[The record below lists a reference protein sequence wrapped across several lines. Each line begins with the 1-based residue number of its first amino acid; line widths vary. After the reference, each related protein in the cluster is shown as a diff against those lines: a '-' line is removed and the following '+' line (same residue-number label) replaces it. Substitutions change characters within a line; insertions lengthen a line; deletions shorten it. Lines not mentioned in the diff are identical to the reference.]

1 MLLPLFKKFIRITGC
16 VTILLCWSIP
26 HAQGATGTIN
36 DVQHVVI
43 FMQENRSFDHYFGS
57 LKGVRGF
64 SDPNILIFQ
73 NGTTDLR
80 QFQNGGGYVLPFH
93 MTNHCVIDLDHSWG
107 GSHYAWNAGKWDQW
121 VPNKGTTTMAYHT
134 RAELAYYYALADAY
148 TICDA
153 NHCSVMGPT
162 NPNRLYLWT
171 GMVDPNGMGG
181 GPVTDNSEPG
191 FNWTTYPE
199 RLQNAGVSWKIYQQS
214 DNFDDNALAWFVQYR
229 NASPG
234 NPLYDRGIATVNDVV
249 AAFQS
254 DVLNST
260 LPRVSWIIA
269 PTDLS
274 EHPSASP
281 DSGEVLT
288 KRLLDV
294 LASNPAISSSTVFIL
309 SYDENDGF
317 FDHVPSPVPAPGT
330 PDEFVNGLPIGL
342 GVRVPMILISPWS
355 RGGFVCSQVFDHSS
369 IIRFLETWT
378 SVPEP
383 NISAWR
389 RAVCGDLTS
398 AFNFASLNTNYPSLP
413 VPTAVNC
420 SSGDT
425 PLVPLT
431 QSLPVQEAG
440 TNSARP
446 LPYQLNMSSYIDCAA
461 GRFHLIMTNSGRASA
476 HLAIYPNAFRTDG
489 PWQYDVSPVGSL
501 ADSFDVAGLGAGR
514 YDLTAYGPNGFQR
527 RFSGNTTNRC
537 NQIEITSAL
546 DSSSGSFTLAFQNTS
561 ASAVTFTVGT
571 RTFLVAPGST
581 NTTTF
586 SVATNYGWYDYTATA
601 SSDASFLRRFAGHI
615 ETGTPVG
622 TGAPFIT
629 TQPVSQTV
637 AANSNVVF
645 AVSAL
650 NGTLAYQWKL
660 NGVNIANATN
670 STYGITNVTPANAGV
685 YGVLVGNAAGTT
697 LSNPAQLAVINAAP
711 QILSQPV
718 AEVVDVGSSFTFSF
732 QTSGGQPLTHLWYR
746 NGVLVA
752 TSLTNSL
759 TLTNLQLS
767 DAGNYQLVASNSFG
781 TATSSVTSLR
791 IYGGSLASNLVV
803 HLALDGNFNDSSGRG
818 NHAAYATNGINAN
831 PSPTF
836 VTGKIG
842 QAFQYTTQND
852 GTKFTYA
859 TIGYPVDLQFGVTN
873 DWAVAMWVNYT
884 NQSDDLPFISNK
896 DWDASANQGWGIFT
910 QSGGNFRINVT
921 GPNSNADKFD
931 MTQTPVVRDGTWHH
945 ILVSFLRAPA
955 TQSAY
960 VYAYVDGVLANKS
973 VMTLAGTIDTFA
985 LPFANHQGLT
995 THQTTWAVNLGQD
1008 GTGVYDDKG
1017 NAYDIAAKIDDVGI
1031 WRRALTANEA
1041 MAIYSAGQAGRD
1053 LSQAAVKVNLFFNL
1067 SGGTIHVSWTGSPTI
1082 KLQKTV
1088 SLNPA
1093 IWSDVPGTLGT
1104 SSANLSTT
1112 GSAAYFRLSQ

>member
-1 MLLPLFKKFIRITGC
+1 MKTIGLGGIVLALSALQLP
-16 VTILLCWSIP
+16 
-26 HAQGATGTIN
+26 AANGTIN

-43 FMQENRSFDHYFGS
+43 FVQENRSFDHYFGS

-73 NGTTDLR
+73 DGTTDLH
-80 QFQNGGGYVLPFH
+80 QPQNGGGYVLPFH
-93 MTNHCVIDLDHSWG
+93 LTNHCVVDLDHSWG
-107 GSHYAWNAGKWDQW
+107 GTHYAWNAGKWDQW

-134 RAELAYYYALADAY
+134 RADLAYYYALADAY

-171 GMVDPNGMGG
+171 GMVDPNGTGG

-191 FNWTTYPE
+191 FSWTTYPE

-234 NPLYDRGIATVNDVV
+234 NPLYGRGIVTVSDIV

-254 DVLNST
+254 DVTNST

-281 DSGEVLT
+281 DSGAVLT
-288 KRLLDV
+288 KRLLDA
-294 LASNPAISSSTVFIL
+294 LASNPTIYNSTVFIL
-309 SYDENDGF
+309 AYDENDGF
-317 FDHVPSPVPAPGT
+317 FDHVPAPVPPPGT

-342 GVRVPMILISPWS
+342 GVRVPMILVSPWS

-378 SVPEP
+378 GVPEP

-389 RAVCGDLTS
+389 RALCGDLTS
-398 AFNFASLNTNYPSLP
+398 AFNFANLNTDYPSLP
-413 VPTAVNC
+413 APTAVNC
-420 SSGDT
+420 SSGVT
-425 PLVPLT
+425 PPVPLT
-431 QSLPVQEAG
+431 QSIPVQEPG

-446 LPYQLNMSSYIDCAA
+446 LPYQLNISSYTDCVA
-461 GRFHLIMTNSGRASA
+461 GRFYLIMTNSGRASA

-489 PWQYDVSPVGSL
+489 PWQYDVPPVCSVV
-501 ADSFDVAGLGAGR
+501 DSFDATTARR

-537 NQIEITSAL
+537 NQIEVTSSL
-546 DSSSGSFTLAFQNTS
+546 DPIAGSITLAFQNTS
-561 ASAVTFTVGT
+561 ASTVTFSVGT
-571 RTFLVAPGST
+571 RNFIVSPEAT
-581 NTTTF
+581 NTSTF
-586 SVATNYGWYDYTATA
+586 SVGTNYGWYDYTATA
-601 SSDASFLRRFAGHI
+601 SGDATFLRRFVGHI

-622 TGAPFIT
+622 TGPPFIT
-629 TQPVSQTV
+629 TQPASQSVTVNTNVSFSV
-637 AANSNVVF
+637 A
-645 AVSAL
+645 AL
-650 NGTLAYQWKL
+650 NGPLTYQWKL
-660 NGVNIANATN
+660 NGVNIPNATN
-670 STYGITNVTPANAGV
+670 STYVLTNVTPANSGV
-685 YGVLVGNAAGTT
+685 YGVLVGNAAGAT
-697 LSNPAQLAVINAAP
+697 LSNPAQLAVINATP
-711 QILSQPV
+711 QIFSQPI
-718 AEVVDVGSSFTFSF
+718 AEVADVGSSFTFSF

-746 NGVLVA
+746 RGVLVA

-767 DAGNYQLVASNSFG
+767 DAGGYQLVVSNSFG
-781 TATSSVTSLR
+781 TATSSLTVLR
-791 IYGGSLASNLVV
+791 VYGGPITSNLVV
-803 HLALDGNFNDSSGRG
+803 HLALDNNFNDTSGRG
-818 NHAAYATNGINAN
+818 NHAAYATNGVNAN
-831 PSPTF
+831 LNPTF
-836 VTGKIG
+836 VPGKIG

-859 TIGYPVDLQFGVTN
+859 TLGYPNDLQFGVTN
-873 DWAVAMWVNYT
+873 DWSVAMWVNYT

-910 QSGGNFRINVT
+910 QSSGNFRINVT

-931 MTQTPVVRDGTWHH
+931 RTQTPVIRDGTWHH
-945 ILVSFLRAPA
+945 IVVSFLRAPA
-955 TQSAY
+955 SQSAY
-960 VYAYVDGVLANKS
+960 VYAYVDGVLTNKS
-973 VMTLAGTIDTFA
+973 VMNLTGDIDTFA

-995 THQTTWAVNLGQD
+995 THQSTWAVNIGQD

-1041 MAIYSAGQAGRD
+1041 MAIYNAGQAGRD
-1053 LSQAAVKVNLFFNL
+1053 LSQAALKVKLLCNL
-1067 SGGTIHVSWTGSPTI
+1067 SGGTIHINWIGSPTI

-1088 SLNPA
+1088 SLSPA
-1093 IWSDVPGTLGT
+1093 VWNDVPGTLGA
-1104 SSANLSTT
+1104 SSASLSTA
-1112 GSAAYFRLSQ
+1112 GNAAYFRLSQ